1 MLVLVVLT
9 LVIGLGVGLARGGT
23 LSALARVHVQQPLLF
38 AALILA
44 VAVGGLV
51 PALHSVAWIVA
62 AVLAA
67 LFAGMNNR
75 LPGLGLLVAGIIAN
89 AAVITANGGQMPVSL
104 WQAQHAGVP
113 ANDILRSAFHTPADG
128 DTSLRLLSDII
139 PFALPGVPAVLSI
152 GDVLIAA
159 ALGVFGAV
167 TPVRAW
173 RTLQARR
180 NAALAGALPAAYGG
194 PPRPG
199 TRRSASG
206 VPAYDDLADPQLAD
220 PQLADMDPTTDD
232 SWEYVRITNQRRTS
246 TDGSD
251 EPDELDAREE
261 LDGQDDP
268 GDLGDLGGQ
277 GGQGEPQDLGGRAHR
292 GVPPGPAEPA
302 DDPAFDDRGGGPL
315 DGWLDDDAHADHAA
329 SEGADADLIAP
340 DRTDLDPPD
349 LDPTDLDR
357 TSLDPT
363 GPDGPDAR
371 DADTRVTGPGGTGP
385 RRAGSGG
392 TGPRGTGSG
401 GTGPRGTASG
411 GAGLGGDGMGGDG
424 YDPYDISVFRAS
436 EERTSGGR
444 GAKGGGSEAG
454 GHRLR
459 PSDAGVS
466 ETDPSGLDDP
476 WGDGPTPRQPG
487 ATARG

>member
-1 MLVLVVLT
+1 M
-9 LVIGLGVGLARGGT
+9 IGLGVGLARGGT

-38 AALILA
+38 AAVILA
-44 VAVGGLV
+44 LAVGGLV

-128 DTSLRLLSDII
+128 DSSLRLLSDII

-206 VPAYDDLADPQLAD
+206 VPTYDDLADPQLAD
-220 PQLADMDPTTDD
+220 MDPATDD
-232 SWEYVRITNQRRTS
+232 SWEYVKITKQHRTS

-251 EPDELDAREE
+251 DPDELDAREE
-261 LDGQDDP
+261 LDGQDDL

-277 GGQGEPQDLGGRAHR
+277 GGQGEPQDLGGHARR
-292 GVPPGPAEPA
+292 GVPPGTAEPA

-315 DGWLDDDAHADHAA
+315 DGWLDDDAHAGRAA
-329 SEGADADLIAP
+329 SDRADADLIAP
-340 DRTDLDPPD
+340 
-349 LDPTDLDR
+349 DR

-371 DADTRVTGPGGTGP
+371 DADTRAAGPGGTGP

-392 TGPRGTGSG
+392 T
-401 GTGPRGTASG
+401 
-411 GAGLGGDGMGGDG
+411 GLGGDGMGGDG